1 MPLLIMII
9 VGLIALAWFKP
20 TTSSRNRRT
29 KSGKG
34 PEPKRHVI
42 VKHRGQL
49 KHYRINK
56 YGELYEK

>member
-1 MPLLIMII
+1 MLAFMVII
-9 VGLIALAWFKP
+9 GLIVWVCFVRAAFSK
-20 TTSSRNRRT
+20 NKRT
-29 KSGKG
+29 KSSKG
-34 PEPKRHVI
+34 PELNKHVI

>member
-1 MPLLIMII
+1 MPLLILILGFI
-9 VGLIALAWFKP
+9 VFVCFIRA
-20 TTSSRNRRT
+20 TSSKNKRT
-29 KSGKG
+29 KPGKG
-34 PEPKRHVI
+34 AKPKRHVI